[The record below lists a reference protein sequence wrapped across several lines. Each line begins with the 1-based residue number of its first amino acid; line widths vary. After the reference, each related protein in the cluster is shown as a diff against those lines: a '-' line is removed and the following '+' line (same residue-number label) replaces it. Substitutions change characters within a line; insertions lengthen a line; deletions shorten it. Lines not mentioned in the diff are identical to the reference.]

1 VSRLLLPLVPLY
13 RTAIAVKN
21 AAYDRGWIAPRRLS
35 WPVVSIGNLSV
46 GGSGKTP
53 LVIRL
58 AELLSA
64 QGLTVDVLSRGYG
77 RNSTATERVDP
88 SGSAERFGDEPL
100 LIAQKAQV
108 PIYVGSSR
116 YEAGLLAEREQS
128 TPGVHLL
135 DDGFQHSKLARDID
149 IVVVH
154 RSDFEQHLLPAGRLR
169 EPLAALRRASIVVL
183 RAEDADL
190 RDALRQRGVQAPIW
204 IQHRRLV
211 IESPGPAVA
220 FCGIARPEEFYAALK
235 AAGVDVAAKQSFRD
249 HHRYQDADIDA
260 VLSLCQKAGAG
271 VCITTEK
278 DMVRLSEKH
287 RVKLTAR
294 VRLEA
299 VRLVVSLDDEASA
312 VEQLLALLVR
322 K

>member
-1 VSRLLLPLVPLY
+1 
-13 RTAIAVKN
+13 
-21 AAYDRGWIAPRRLS
+21 
-35 WPVVSIGNLSV
+35 
-46 GGSGKTP
+46 
-53 LVIRL
+53 
-58 AELLSA
+58 
-64 QGLTVDVLSRGYG
+64 
-77 RNSTATERVDP
+77 
-88 SGSAERFGDEPL
+88 
-100 LIAQKAQV
+100 
-108 PIYVGSSR
+108 
-116 YEAGLLAEREQS
+116 
-128 TPGVHLL
+128 
-135 DDGFQHSKLARDID
+135 
-149 IVVVH
+149 
-154 RSDFEQHLLPAGRLR
+154 
-169 EPLAALRRASIVVL
+169 LRRASIVVL
-183 RAEDADL
+183 RPEDADL

-299 VRLVVSLDDEASA
+299 SA